1 MALIII
7 FVLAGLWLLP
17 GGVGAGPGLP
27 LGSPP
32 AAPAMATPA
41 EAAEGSTRSGRFSL
55 AMRMFSATRARSSM
69 PSRR

>member
-27 LGSPP
+27 LGPP
-32 AAPAMATPA
+32 PLAAPSRGRPFALLRTP
-41 EAAEGSTRSGRFSL
+41 RPDVPVR
-55 AMRMFSATRARSSM
+55 RAGA
-69 PSRR
+69 P